1 MKFALNSCVKCKP
14 TFITVSCALP
24 IVISTKLI
32 QIVYDEVLRIIRGLS
47 LTTLTTLTTDLK
59 PQHFAHL
66 VCDGLEVPFILQ
78 VMTSADPLL
87 EFHLFAHRKNIEK
100 NMKQKSNNLSVRS
113 LSNQSLN
120 IFLLYILLS
129 NNSNTL
135 SNQLSLDVSHCF
147 PISSV
152 RLLCVRKGTD
162 GLFGKVMPGPA
173 TLGSRIIP
181 QC

>member
-32 QIVYDEVLRIIRGLS
+32 QIVYDEVLSIIRGLS
-47 LTTLTTLTTDLK
+47 LTTLTTDLK

-87 EFHLFAHRKNIEK
+87 EFLHLFAHKKNIEK

-120 IFLLYILLS
+120 IFIYYFI
-129 NNSNTL
+129 
-135 SNQLSLDVSHCF
+135 Q
-147 PISSV
+147 
-152 RLLCVRKGTD
+152 
-162 GLFGKVMPGPA
+162 
-173 TLGSRIIP
+173 
-181 QC
+181 

>member
-32 QIVYDEVLRIIRGLS
+32 QIVYDEVLSIIRGLS
-47 LTTLTTLTTDLK
+47 LTTLTTDLK

-120 IFLLYILLS
+120 IFIYYFI
-129 NNSNTL
+129 
-135 SNQLSLDVSHCF
+135 Q
-147 PISSV
+147 
-152 RLLCVRKGTD
+152 
-162 GLFGKVMPGPA
+162 
-173 TLGSRIIP
+173 
-181 QC
+181 